1 MATTS
6 APRTSV
12 VDPSVTLAWSDGTP
26 FDGWIW
32 VGVVPP
38 TLSGTDFASVAVGNQ
53 NIYEQ
58 IPPIYYISVKAGVA
72 DPTVSVFYTSDLDPP
87 GVQYVTLFYD
97 RTGRKIS
104 ATYSAQFN
112 VTASTFNPLPPT
124 LTAPIA
130 GSTPPTPN

>member
-12 VDPSVTLAWSDGTP
+12 VDPSVALQWSDGTP

-38 TLSGTDFASVAVGNQ
+38 TLGGTVFASMAIGNQ
-53 NIYEQ
+53 HIYEQ
-58 IPPIYYISVKAGVA
+58 IPVVYYITVQAGIA
-72 DPTVSVFYTSDLDPP
+72 DPTVSVFWTSDLDPP

-97 RTGRKIS
+97 RTGRKLS
-104 ATYSAQFN
+104 ASYSAQFT
-112 VTASTFNPLPPT
+112 VTGATFNPLPPT
-124 LTAPIA
+124 LTVPSA